1 MLQGTADP
9 ESLAAYAAT
18 MPSLH
23 PEPLELGRCEVLQAH
38 FELRHATREAVVPPA
53 LHPTNPPTLVVQAW
67 SGRGGPLGPFT
78 LAQVRVG
85 TRSGLRPRGFVV
97 GCVVEG
103 EAVAAELAS
112 RFGYPCRAGVVR
124 LRRGYDVA
132 QLDVEVDGRPVLA
145 LTGVDPD
152 PLDPA
157 DVQYSVTLTL
167 ARTPRGLRLV
177 QVEPDLA
184 VQRVERVRARFD
196 IFDGAAWGDGRLDPY
211 HPISAT
217 IATADL
223 VIPPP
228 RFTCRPDVLAF
239 EGTEPITADT

>member
-1 MLQGTADP
+1 MLVGTADP
-9 ESLAAYAAT
+9 EALATHAAT

-23 PEPLELGRCEVLQAH
+23 PEALDLGRCDVLQAH

-67 SGRGGPLGPFT
+67 ACADGPLGPFAV
-78 LAQVRVG
+78 AQVRVG
-85 TRSGLRPRGFVV
+85 TRSGLRPRGFVA

-103 EAVAAELAS
+103 EHAATALAE
-112 RFGYPCRAGVVR
+112 RFGFPWRPGVVR
-124 LRRGYDVA
+124 LRRGYDAAGLV
-132 QLDVEVDGRPVLA
+132 VELDGRTVLD
-145 LTGVDPD
+145 LTGIDPD
-152 PLDPA
+152 PLAPA

-177 QVEPDLA
+177 QVEPELA
-184 VQRVERVRARFD
+184 VHRVERVRARLDGFD
-196 IFDGAAWGDGRLDPY
+196 AAAWGDDRLDPY

-217 IATADL
+217 IATADV

-239 EGTEPITADT
+239 EGTEPITADA